1 MDRGNHS
8 WNHLRRNVRLGVL
21 IMGMSRHDAYYEPED
36 YDDRTDEIEERTWQ
50 LMKKEYNPKT
60 SLAIAEALSELDVDT
75 AQALQDA
82 IDTGDYEQ
90 IGRKIMAISFDYQE
104 SLAKQVAEFE
114 IND

>member
-8 WNHLRRNVRLGVL
+8 WNHLGRDVCLGIL
-21 IMGMSRHDAYYEPED
+21 IMGISRHDAYYEPED

-50 LMKKEYNPKT
+50 LMKKKYNPKT
-60 SLAIAEALSELDVDT
+60 SIAIAEALSELDVDT

-82 IDTGDYEQ
+82 IDTNDYEQ
-90 IGRKIMAISFDYQE
+90 IGKKIMSISFDYQE
-104 SLAKQVAEFE
+104 KLAMQVAEFE

>member
-8 WNHLRRNVRLGVL
+8 WNHLGRDVCLGVL
-21 IMGMSRHDAYYEPED
+21 IMGMSQHDAYYEPED

-60 SLAIAEALSELDVDT
+60 SIAIAEALSELDVDT

-90 IGRKIMAISFDYQE
+90 IGKKIMSISFDYQE
-104 SLAKQVAEFE
+104 KLAKQVAEFE